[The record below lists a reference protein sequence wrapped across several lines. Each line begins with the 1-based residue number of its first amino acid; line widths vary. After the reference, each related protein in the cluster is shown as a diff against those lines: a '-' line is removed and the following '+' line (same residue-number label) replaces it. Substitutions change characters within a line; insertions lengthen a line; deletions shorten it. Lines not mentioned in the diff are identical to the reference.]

1 MNKISILLKSLLYNK
16 YKFNQKF
23 DFKTNNNY
31 LVTTE
36 LGIIYISSKKFRFLT
51 RFPGYGLT
59 VNKNTVYFS
68 YEDGKWEKKKYKTFS
83 RVISAQLSDLI
94 NGKFLCK
101 STLYNQEEIYIQFF
115 SSNNGRIHQV
125 SYSPENNGKDHIII
139 SASNENCIVKYNLY
153 SKKYTKIFPF
163 LDKFDVPIK
172 NFDHNHI
179 NSAIKIG
186 NTIYFVA
193 YKAGSSSLIG
203 YLKDAHV
210 YGWQVYPKGFHDF
223 YPTTTGF
230 LSCDTFGNAEH
241 GRVLSEQGYLCPD
254 FFKKNDLAPRG
265 IAGDEQELLIGHSHK
280 GPRSKRFKGRGGLIA
295 VKSGKEPEYIQLPA
309 AQVYQIVRENGEYF
323 VPLDSCN
330 HEKMKEML
338 DCRFG
343 PAIHIGKY
351 TEESVHHN

>member
-210 YGWQVYPKGFHDF
+210 YGWQVFMIFILQRQVFYHVIHLVMLSMAEF
-223 YPTTTGF
+223 YPSKVIYAPIS
-230 LSCDTFGNAEH
+230 LKKMISRLE
-241 GRVLSEQGYLCPD
+241 VLLEMSRNYLLGTLI
-254 FFKKNDLAPRG
+254 KVLEVNGLRG
-265 IAGDEQELLIGHSHK
+265 EVVL
-280 GPRSKRFKGRGGLIA
+280 
-295 VKSGKEPEYIQLPA
+295 
-309 AQVYQIVRENGEYF
+309 
-323 VPLDSCN
+323 
-330 HEKMKEML
+330 
-338 DCRFG
+338 
-343 PAIHIGKY
+343 
-351 TEESVHHN
+351 